1 MSFFDRFRSSPRLL
15 VTLGILGGSFLAAM
29 EATIVATAMPTVV
42 DQFGGLA
49 HYSWVFSGYMLTSTV
64 TTPVWGRI
72 ADVHGRRR
80 PYLVALGLFLLGSML
95 CGVAT
100 SMTQLIAFR
109 ALQGV
114 GAGGMLPL
122 GMVIMGDMFSLEE
135 RAKRAGAVCRRVGHL
150 VDRRAAHRRGADR
163 ERVVALDFLHEP
175 AVRPGRGVP
184 GGALPRRQARRRSR
198 RRRLRRRR
206 GADER
211 R

>member
-1 MSFFDRFRSSPRLL
+1 MPSRLL

-64 TTPVWGRI
+64 TTPVWGAI
-72 ADVHGRRR
+72 ATCTAATS
-80 PYLVALGLFLLGSML
+80 YLVALGLFLLGSML
-95 CGVAT
+95 CGASQ

-109 ALQGV
+109 ALQGI

-122 GMVIMGDMFSLEE
+122 GMVIMGDMFSLKE
-135 RAKRAGAVCRRVGHL
+135 RARAQALFAGVWGMASIAGPLVGGVH
-150 VDRRAAHRRGADR
+150 HR
-163 ERVVALDFLHEP
+163 ERVVALDLLHEP
-175 AVRPGRGVP
+175 AVRRWSPRLPGRAVP
-184 GGALPRRQARRRSR
+184 GRSPGGRPR

-206 GADER
+206 RAA
-211 R
+211 